1 MANLQIIFLIPSK
14 THERFFLF
22 TYFIIRNNDKR
33 KFHAIFTR
41 KEGTKENDKHLI
53 EKEEKNESEDIKK
66 TTLQAITA

>member
-53 EKEEKNESEDIKK
+53 EKEEKIESEDIKK